1 VTRAAV
7 FCFIITPFQEII
19 MAPTSVHGLAT
30 RAVRGGRR
38 PDSATGAI
46 VTSICQSTTFVQ
58 EALGKHKGFTYSRAA
73 NPTVAE
79 LEAAIAELEGTS
91 GAVCFVS
98 GMAAISTLFLALLQK
113 GDEVIVS
120 DVVYGGTFRL
130 FQRVL
135 EGLGVRGRF
144 VDTSRPEAV
153 VASINSRTRLILIES
168 PANPTLKLTDI
179 RQIADIGHSHG
190 VPLAVDNTFLTP
202 VLQPVFDLGAD
213 ISVLST
219 TKYIEGHNAT
229 LGGSVAT
236 HDRALLER
244 LALIRKTL
252 GTIQSPFEAWLTLRG
267 LSTLPLRLRE
277 QSANALTVARWL
289 QNRPEISRVL
299 YPGLESFPQRR
310 LAAEQHR
317 ANGGIVT
324 FEVLGGIETT
334 RRLLSRV
341 RLAALAENLGAVETI
356 ITHPATMT
364 HADIPP
370 AERQRLGISDGLVR
384 LSVGLEDSAD
394 IIADL
399 EQALAAISEGTPRLP
414 SLSGRGAGGEA
425 ARSLTTERRQACA
438 RQS

>member
-1 VTRAAV
+1 
-7 FCFIITPFQEII
+7 
-19 MAPTSVHGLAT
+19 
-30 RAVRGGRR
+30 
-38 PDSATGAI
+38 
-46 VTSICQSTTFVQ
+46 VQ
-58 EALGKHKGFTYSRAA
+58 EALGKDRGFTYSRAA
-73 NPTVAE
+73 NPTVRA
-79 LEAAIAELEGTS
+79 LETAIAELEGTP
-91 GAVCFVS
+91 GAICFAT
-98 GMAAISTLFLALLQK
+98 GMAAITTLFFALLQS

-120 DVVYGGTFRL
+120 DVVYGGTVRL

-153 VASINSRTRLILIES
+153 VAAINSRTRLIFIES

-190 VPLAVDNTFLTP
+190 VRLAVDNTFLTP
-202 VLQPVFDLGAD
+202 ILQPVFELGAD

-236 HDRALLER
+236 HDRQLLER

-252 GTIQSPFEAWLTLRG
+252 GSIQSPFEAWLTLRG
-267 LSTLPLRLRE
+267 LPTLPVRLRE
-277 QSANALTVARWL
+277 QCANAQTVARWL
-289 QNRPEISRVL
+289 QGRPETVRVL

-317 ANGGIVT
+317 ADGGIVT
-324 FEVLGGIETT
+324 FEVAGGIEAAKQ
-334 RRLLSRV
+334 LLNGV
-341 RLAALAENLGAVETI
+341 RLAALAENLGAVETM

-364 HADIPP
+364 HADIP
-370 AERQRLGISDGLVR
+370 ATERQRLGISDGLVR
-384 LSVGLEDSAD
+384 LSLGLEDSTD

-399 EQALAAISEGTPRLP
+399 EQALAGIGEGT
-414 SLSGRGAGGEA
+414 SLNG
-425 ARSLTTERRQACA
+425 ERRPSCA

>member
-1 VTRAAV
+1 MNRRCLGDPSSGFFVSSLLR
-7 FCFIITPFQEII
+7 FQEII
-19 MAPTSVHGLAT
+19 MAPTSVHSLAT

-38 PDSATGAI
+38 PDPSTGAI
-46 VTSICQSTTFVQ
+46 VSPICQSTTFVQ
-58 EALGKHKGFTYSRAA
+58 ETLAKDRGFSYSRAA
-73 NPTVAE
+73 NPTVSE
-79 LEAAIAELEGTS
+79 LEAAIAELEGTP
-91 GAVCFVS
+91 GAVCFAT
-98 GMAAISTLFLALLQK
+98 GMAAITTLFFALLQS

-153 VASINSRTRLILIES
+153 VAAMNSRTRLIFVES

-190 VPLAVDNTFLTP
+190 VRLAVDNTFLTP
-202 VLQPVFDLGAD
+202 LLQPVFDLGAD
-213 ISVLST
+213 ISILST

-229 LGGSVAT
+229 VGGSVAT
-236 HDRALLER
+236 HDKQLLDR
-244 LALIRKTL
+244 LVFIRKTL

-267 LSTLPLRLRE
+267 LSTLPVRVRE
-277 QSANALTVARWL
+277 QCANALTLARWL
-289 QNRPEISRVL
+289 QDRALISRVL

-310 LAAEQHR
+310 LAARQHR
-317 ANGGIVT
+317 ADGGIVS
-324 FEVLGGIETT
+324 FEIAGGIQAA
-334 RRLLSRV
+334 RQVFGRV
-341 RLAALAENLGAVETI
+341 RLVALAENLGAVETL

-364 HADIPP
+364 HADIPA
-370 AERQRLGISDGLVR
+370 AERQRLGIADGLIR
-384 LSVGLEDSAD
+384 LSVGLEDPKD

-399 EQALAAISEGTPRLP
+399 EQALAGIEEA
-414 SLSGRGAGGEA
+414 SLNG
-425 ARSLTTERRQACA
+425 ERRQSCA